1 MQGEASTRLG
11 FTDYFRVEL
20 AWAKLLGAVL
30 LLAPVPAR
38 LKEWAYAAF
47 AITLGSALIAHL
59 SIGEGPR
66 RRGAGRRAPG
76 VLWGLSYFCGVASR
90 ARASAGPLE
99 DEQRVANQD
108 PKNPAQM
115 KASTGSPLTDVS
127 AEYRFHVD
135 DGRSVQ
141 SFEMSH
147 CSCRP
152 STAVMTASCR
162 PIGFGRSEDRV
173 LNTPSCFLARSP
185 LGCTVSTSRR
195 ARSSQVTRTNSS
207 PGRMLC
213 SPSRTSGSNTSH
225 AAGAPSSGCLGADS
239 GCVSGDSTL
248 PIAVTAKLV
257 MTRLS
262 AAHVAE
268 FTKCLLRPS

>member
-1 MQGEASTRLG
+1 MQGETSTRLG

-20 AWAKLLGAVL
+20 ACAKLLGSVL

-47 AITLGSALIAHL
+47 AITRLCAHRPPL
-59 SIGEGPR
+59 DR
-66 RRGAGRRAPG
+66 RRPAEAWGWAAGTGRALRIL
-76 VLWGLSYFCGVASR
+76 VLCGVASR

-141 SFEMSH
+141 TSRCRTCSRRPSTGVMTT
-147 CSCRP
+147 SCRP
-152 STAVMTASCR
+152 V
-162 PIGFGRSEDRV
+162 GFGRSEDRV

-185 LGCTVSTSRR
+185 LGCTTEIVSPRSVSQYSKHWDLQVPRR
-195 ARSSQVTRTNSS
+195 SIETAGTGVRRRTRSYAPRRGAAASSLLARG
-207 PGRMLC
+207 GRLH
-213 SPSRTSGSNTSH
+213 R
-225 AAGAPSSGCLGADS
+225 
-239 GCVSGDSTL
+239 
-248 PIAVTAKLV
+248 
-257 MTRLS
+257 
-262 AAHVAE
+262 
-268 FTKCLLRPS
+268 